1 MTSGRKTWDGCV
13 KFLTIVSL
21 AASQFSTTLAPL
33 DTIFELTASYKADKD
48 PKKINLGVGAY
59 RDNQGNPWILPVVKK
74 VFWALAIKRI
84 EVHDDGIRFAFMSSR
99 LPSKLYL

>member
-1 MTSGRKTWDGCV
+1 
-13 KFLTIVSL
+13 L

-74 VFWALAIKRI
+74 VSWALVIKRT
-84 EVHDDGIRFAFMSSR
+84 EDHHDEIHFAFMSSR
-99 LPSKLYL
+99 LPSNVSLG